1 MDRDFAVHDRQ
12 VQAVAKACFNMIEN
26 FVPEG
31 FTVEALT
38 EGLLKG
44 AAMVIVSNPR
54 CRPEDAAAIFEAFAE
69 ALRQSITPAG

>member
-44 AAMVIVSNPR
+44 AAMVILADPR
-54 CRPEDAAAIFEAFAE
+54 CRPEDAAEVFEAFAD
-69 ALRQSITPAG
+69 ALRQPVS